1 MELDD
6 FTRGIF
12 TDSDRYRRLPS
23 NGASFPRERESLKD
37 DESWSPPLASC
48 RDRFSLT
55 KNVSNAVHFII
66 SKALLSLEEGETFKQ
81 EFPDTLQSPH
91 FSRLHWWYCYVN
103 IHEERRNSPL
113 LTIIIRIFLI
123 FFNQPTEFRDILTSN
138 ETRDRE
144 KEKKREKENV
154 KLFLLSSPLFTR
166 FLHDVLKKKKKKE
179 EKVCVTT
186 KFSFIFGQS
195 REERS
200 SQFYSSRHDS
210 GCSVFFSPSWIKRR
224 FVFEM

>member
-1 MELDD
+1 MILLRKY
-6 FTRGIF
+6 TRREKKLSSLNNNN
-12 TDSDRYRRLPS
+12 TNLS
-23 NGASFPRERESLKD
+23 NLF
-37 DESWSPPLASC
+37 
-48 RDRFSLT
+48 
-55 KNVSNAVHFII
+55 
-66 SKALLSLEEGETFKQ
+66 
-81 EFPDTLQSPH
+81 
-91 FSRLHWWYCYVN
+91 
-103 IHEERRNSPL
+103 
-113 LTIIIRIFLI
+113 
-123 FFNQPTEFRDILTSN
+123 QPTNFEFRDILTSN

>member
-91 FSRLHWWYCYVN
+91 FSRLHWWYYYVN

-123 FFNQPTEFRDILTSN
+123 FFNQPTSN
-138 ETRDRE
+138 FVIFWRAMKHVTER
-144 KEKKREKENV
+144 KKKREKKRTLN
-154 KLFLLSSPLFTR
+154 S
-166 FLHDVLKKKKKKE
+166 
-179 EKVCVTT
+179 
-186 KFSFIFGQS
+186 
-195 REERS
+195 
-200 SQFYSSRHDS
+200 
-210 GCSVFFSPSWIKRR
+210 FFSPLLYSHD
-224 FVFEM
+224 FFMMF